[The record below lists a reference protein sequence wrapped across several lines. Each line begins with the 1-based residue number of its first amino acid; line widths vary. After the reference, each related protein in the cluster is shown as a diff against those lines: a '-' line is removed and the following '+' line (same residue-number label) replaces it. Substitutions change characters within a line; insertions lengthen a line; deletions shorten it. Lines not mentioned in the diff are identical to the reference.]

1 MFCAAQCCSR
11 ESDDAFTCVRHGW
24 PQRGGMSTRPT
35 LPRNVWVLGFVS
47 LFMDLSSEIYHALL
61 PAFITMVLGL
71 PATALGAIDGIA
83 EATANFAKLF
93 SGRLSDRSL
102 RRKPWVMAGYGLAAL
117 SKPLFPLAASAPAVM
132 AARFA
137 DRIGK
142 GIRGSPRDAML
153 ADETPPEIRGR
164 AFGLRQ
170 ALDTAGALLAPL
182 AAIGLMAWLAS
193 DIRAVFWIA
202 VIPAGISFLL
212 AWLALREPEQHLAPL
227 KKSPFFA
234 GFRQLDKETKRLLQV
249 GFLFTLARF
258 SEGFLIL
265 KGIDIGLSEAW
276 SPLTLAIFNL
286 AYVALAYPAGAL
298 SDRMSP
304 RSILMAGM
312 AVLIGGNLVL
322 AETEGFAGLV
332 IGTALWGAHM
342 ALTQGIFAR
351 MIADSAPDE
360 LRATSFGAFWFVTG
374 IASLLASLGAGWL
387 WDREGASATFLTS
400 AAVAAVALAM
410 LNLLGASAQER
421 RA

>member
-1 MFCAAQCCSR
+1 LALLDCFATLATTMASR
-11 ESDDAFTCVRHGW
+11 
-24 PQRGGMSTRPT
+24 RPT

-61 PAFITMVLGL
+61 PAFITLVLGL
-71 PATALGAIDGIA
+71 PATALGAIDGVA

-117 SKPLFPLAASAPAVM
+117 SKPLFPLASSAPLLM
-132 AARFA
+132 LARFA
-137 DRIGK
+137 DRVGK
-142 GIRGSPRDAML
+142 GIRGAPRDAML

-170 ALDTAGALLAPL
+170 TLDTVGALLAPL
-182 AAIGLMAWLAS
+182 VAIGLMAWLAS
-193 DIRAVFWIA
+193 DIRAVYWFAI
-202 VIPAGISFLL
+202 IPAAISFLL
-212 AWLALREPEQHLAPL
+212 AWLVLREPEQHLSPL

-234 GFRQLDKETKRLLQV
+234 GFKALDKDTKRLLQV

-265 KGIDIGLSEAW
+265 KGIDIGLSETM
-276 SPLTLAIFNL
+276 SPITLAIFNL
-286 AYVALAYPAGAL
+286 AYVALAYPAGVL

-304 RSILMAGM
+304 RSILIAGIL
-312 AVLIGGNLVL
+312 VLIVGNVVL
-322 AETEGFAGLV
+322 AQSNGFVGVA

-351 MIADSAPDE
+351 MVADSAPDE
-360 LRATSFGAFWFVTG
+360 LRATSFGAFYFVTG
-374 IASLLASLGAGWL
+374 IGTLLASLGAGWL
-387 WDREGASATFLTS
+387 WDNQGASATFLTS
-400 AAVAAVALAM
+400 AGAAAVALAM
-410 LNLLGASAQER
+410 LSLLGEDSSRER
-421 RA
+421 SS